1 MKFIFLFLTTLFLL
15 TNISAQTFTNYTD
28 NNGLIDNNVLCLD
41 SDTADNV
48 WFGTQYGISHFDG
61 TVWTS
66 YDTSSHSGLVDNN
79 INAIMIASDDRI
91 WVGTDFGVSVFDG
104 TSFTSYTT
112 ADGLGNNRINDI
124 AEDANGIIWFGE
136 FSGATKYNGSVFT
149 AYSSSAGLPFGGVN
163 HVSFDSDNNVWFSTA
178 LGGLVKYDG
187 TNFTSISTPQG
198 LLHNVV
204 RASVV
209 DAQDNIWT
217 GTAGGV
223 SVVDTS
229 GQIVEQHTR
238 MYIMPAPDT
247 LNPVE
252 DIDMDSQGRIWVG
265 VYVDYLVTVGGVAMY
280 DGNQWIDYDE
290 SDGLVGPVIRQIDID
305 TDDNVW
311 IATSSGV
318 SKISNTPNA
327 LIEIAEQKANFK
339 IFPNPASGFLNIEFE
354 NTSFSKN
361 CSVSVFSTSM
371 KLILRFNSDA
381 AENRIRV
388 PLDDLNPGLYFIQI
402 DNESLKFIIH

>member
-1 MKFIFLFLTTLFLL
+1 MKFIFLFFTTLLFF
-15 TNISAQTFTNYTD
+15 TNITAQNFTNYTD
-28 NNGLIDNNVLCLD
+28 SSGLIDNNVQCLD

-48 WFGTQYGISHFDG
+48 WFGTQFGISHFDG
-61 TVWTS
+61 ISWTS
-66 YDTSSHSGLVDNN
+66 YDKSAHPGLVDNN
-79 INAIMIASDDRI
+79 INAIMIASDERI

-112 ADGLGNNRINDI
+112 ADGLGNNRVNDI
-124 AEDANGIIWFGE
+124 SEDANGIIWFGE
-136 FSGATKYNGSVFT
+136 FSGATKYDGSLFT

-187 TNFTSISTPQG
+187 TNFSSISTPQG

-204 RASVV
+204 RASVA

-229 GQIVEQHTR
+229 GQIIEQHTR

-265 VYVDYLVTVGGVAMY
+265 VYVDYLVTVGGLAMY
-280 DGNQWIDYDE
+280 DGNQWVDYDE
-290 SDGLVGPVIRQIDID
+290 SDGLVGPVIRQIHID
-305 TDDNVW
+305 TDDNIWV
-311 IATSSGV
+311 ATSSGV
-318 SKISNTPNA
+318 SKISNVPNA
-327 LIEIAEQKANFK
+327 LNEIIEPKKTFK
-339 IFPNPASGFLNIEFE
+339 IFPNPASDYLTIEFE
-354 NTSFSKN
+354 NKSFSKDHLI
-361 CSVSVFSTSM
+361 SVYSASM
-371 KLILRFNSDA
+371 KQILRFNSDA
-381 AENRIRV
+381 AENRISV
-388 PLDDLNPGLYFIQI
+388 PLGDLSPGLYFIQI